1 MRAVTVVV
9 AMVPVKAT
17 GIEDVRTAC
26 LYSLMLLSSENLIL
40 GATLHICAA
49 MNRRRT
55 RSCVRLALTSSWSS

>member
-9 AMVPVKAT
+9 AIVPVKAT

-55 RSCVRLALTSSWSS
+55 RS